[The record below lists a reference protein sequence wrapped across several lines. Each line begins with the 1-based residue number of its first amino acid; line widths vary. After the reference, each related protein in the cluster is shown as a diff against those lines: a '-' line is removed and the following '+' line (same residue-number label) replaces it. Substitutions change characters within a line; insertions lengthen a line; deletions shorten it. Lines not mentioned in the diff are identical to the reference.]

1 MNFTGNYRERENFL
15 LPPECKICVRSAD
28 LAVAVDDVLVAAQL
42 GQPHGAPGV
51 ELLGGNAHLTAKAKL
66 AAIRKA
72 GRAVDIDRG
81 AVHRGGKLSGMGV
94 VLGQNG
100 LAVAGGVGGDMCNGF
115 LHAVH
120 DFNGQNVIKELGVKI
135 LRPGGH
141 TDAG

>member
-1 MNFTGNYRERENFL
+1 M
-15 LPPECKICVRSAD
+15 
-28 LAVAVDDVLVAAQL
+28 DDVLVAAQL

-81 AVHRGGKLSGMGV
+81 AVHRGGKLSGMGI

-100 LAVAGGVGGDMCNGF
+100 LAVAGGVIF
-115 LHAVH
+115 
-120 DFNGQNVIKELGVKI
+120 
-135 LRPGGH
+135 
-141 TDAG
+141 